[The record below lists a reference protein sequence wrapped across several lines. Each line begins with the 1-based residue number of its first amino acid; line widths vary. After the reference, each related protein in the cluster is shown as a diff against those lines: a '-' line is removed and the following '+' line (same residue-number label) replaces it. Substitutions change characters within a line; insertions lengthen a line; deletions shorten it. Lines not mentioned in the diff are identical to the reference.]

1 MLAIIF
7 KFYSMKSKIV
17 LLLVAVA
24 FTSLAFGQ
32 LQQGSWIVSGNS
44 SLQVTS
50 SKVEGDDSSAT
61 TVIFSPS
68 IGYFVVDG
76 LAVGIGGNVLNSE
89 GFTTYSVLPSASY
102 YFLTQS
108 PVRPFIQVG
117 VGYSGMSVEGESIGG
132 LALGAGAGIT
142 YLINQHVGFNLGL
155 QYLRGEYSGAVNNTF
170 GGALGFSLF
179 F

>member
-1 MLAIIF
+1 
-7 KFYSMKSKIV
+7 MKSKIV

-24 FTSLAFGQ
+24 CCSMAFGQ

-44 SLQVTS
+44 SLQVSS
-50 SKVEGDDSSAT
+50 SKVEGDNSSAT

-76 LAVGIGGNVLNSE
+76 LAVGISGSVLNSE

-102 YFLTQS
+102 YFPTQT
-108 PVRPFIQVG
+108 PVRPYIQVG
-117 VGYSGMSVEGESIGG
+117 VGYSGMSADGESIGG

-142 YLINQHVGFNLGL
+142 YLINQHVGINLGL
-155 QYLRGEYSGAVNNTF
+155 QYLRGDYSGAVNNTF